1 MYMNPIRCIS
11 LEIPKYI
18 EINETAIINYTVDW
32 INDDGTPLYIA
43 PDGNAGNPRPYRI
56 DENGAIRY
64 IGYDGNDVSITL
76 YMFLNSEF
84 TMLTD
89 SFKPESI
96 EAGTYMQYMRILYA
110 GEPIFFNNE
119 TIHGSIKFQLTR
131 PLVFD
136 ESHFYVWFKNATGI
150 SASLQLYSTEYGALV
165 EKFVP
170 GAKQSATSYNPPY
183 SGLSFND
190 TTQKWSRGDQEFET
204 LPNGLPDYIPK
215 PQPIPQSV
223 PPSTEIRSPFSL
235 PREHWEDFAEFL
247 RSVEKNQDIEITKE
261 WLMAENSAEDFVDD
275 FLNAYPEFL
284 TKNIIHTDSFY
295 ISHASAVD
303 MHEFYVYGYYNTV
316 DENLNHIPADNYLIC
331 AYDVDVNNKTVLKNG
346 DNDVCTRSASDGW
359 FRLHGINHDRN
370 SESNYMDLQIGISLT
385 NDAITILNNSNY
397 IKFYESDANIRY
409 DEQNTLIN
417 LGIINQHPIE
427 YPITHQMYNDVT
439 SMHNLLYSKVL
450 YDAPTVIIM
459 LPLIGNP
466 FDSQNGDSMGC

>member
-1 MYMNPIRCIS
+1 MTRQQFFIIITLIMIYSTITISATYAQSSYPIPSPKEQLDSGIMLHDVICRNDLLLVDQGFDKIACVSEKTARESGWIVLTDTQSTKIKYHILNENIHTNVYDGKLTINSIPHQPYVAYMTPIIS

-18 EINETAIINYTVDW
+18 KFNETVIINYTVDW
-32 INDDGTPLYIA
+32 INDDGTPLYLA

-64 IGYDGNDVSITL
+64 IGYDGNDVSFTM

-96 EAGTYMQYMRILYA
+96 EAGTYIQYMRILYA

-136 ESHFYVWFKNATGI
+136 KTHFHVWFKNATGVL
-150 SASLQLYSTEYGALV
+150 ASLQLFSTEYGVLF

-170 GAKQSATSYNPPY
+170 RAKQSVSSYTTY
-183 SGLSFND
+183 SELYFND

-215 PQPIPQSV
+215 PRPIQQPA
-223 PPSTEIRSPFSL
+223 PPSNEIRRPFSL
-235 PREHWEDFAEFL
+235 PQEDWEHFAEFL
-247 RSVEKNQDIEITKE
+247 RSVEKNEGMQINKG

-284 TKNIIHTDSFY
+284 TKNIIFSNFFIY
-295 ISHASAVD
+295 PMPSAVD
-303 MHEFYVYGYYNTV
+303 LYDFIVYGHYNT
-316 DENLNHIPADNYLIC
+316 
-331 AYDVDVNNKTVLKNG
+331 
-346 DNDVCTRSASDGW
+346 
-359 FRLHGINHDRN
+359 
-370 SESNYMDLQIGISLT
+370 Q
-385 NDAITILNNSNY
+385 
-397 IKFYESDANIRY
+397 
-409 DEQNTLIN
+409 
-417 LGIINQHPIE
+417 
-427 YPITHQMYNDVT
+427 
-439 SMHNLLYSKVL
+439 
-450 YDAPTVIIM
+450 
-459 LPLIGNP
+459 
-466 FDSQNGDSMGC
+466 